1 MPTVETARGP
11 VDTAALG
18 FTLSHEHV
26 ISGDLG
32 VRSNWPHLF
41 DREAEI
47 ARTSAPAGS
56 ESQSAMSS
64 ATPW

>member
-26 ISGDLG
+26 CIGFSG
-32 VRSNWPHLF
+32 
-41 DREAEI
+41 
-47 ARTSAPAGS
+47 
-56 ESQSAMSS
+56 SS
-64 ATPW
+64 AIPEFLDRDATLERAVRGLC